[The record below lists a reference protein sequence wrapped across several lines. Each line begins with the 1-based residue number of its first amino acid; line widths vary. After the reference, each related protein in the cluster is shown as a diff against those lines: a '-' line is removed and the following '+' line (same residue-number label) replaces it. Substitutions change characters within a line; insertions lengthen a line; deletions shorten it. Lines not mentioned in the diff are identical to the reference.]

1 MSELFTNS
9 AKQRLKSGEQ
19 LSACWLQLVSPIAA
33 EIVAQAGYDMVV
45 IDGEHAPVE
54 PANLYPL
61 LQAVKGYPC
70 MPMVRA
76 PWNDFVAIKRLLDCG
91 AMGVHIPY
99 VNTKE
104 EAEEAVRACK
114 YPPRGVRGIAGSP
127 RACGFGL
134 NRGQYLQRA
143 NDQILTM
150 VAIETLEGA
159 DHVAEMCEIEDLD
172 GIFIG
177 PMDLST
183 NMGHFASPAHPDV
196 QAKIR
201 EIEQTVLAH
210 HKLLG
215 SVAGNAQAAKA
226 MYERG
231 YSYVIFSSDSGDLAK
246 YEKNA
251 VEEFHAYMD
260 KKNEP

>member
-1 MSELFTNS
+1 MENMYVNS
-9 AKQRLKSGEQ
+9 AKQRLLAGEK
-19 LSACWLQLVSPIAA
+19 LSASWIQLASPLAA
-33 EIVAQAGYDMVV
+33 EIVAQAGFDMLV
-45 IDGEHAPVE
+45 IDCEHAPID
-54 PANLYPL
+54 PINLYPL
-61 LQAVKGYPC
+61 IQAVSAYPC

-91 AMGVHIPY
+91 AAGVHIPY

-104 EAEEAVRACK
+104 EAERAVAACK
-114 YPPRGVRGIAGSP
+114 YPGRGIRGIAGSP
-127 RACGFGL
+127 RACGFGQ

-143 NDQILTM
+143 NDEVLTM
-150 VAIETLEGA
+150 VAIETLTGA
-159 DHVAEMCEIEDLD
+159 ANVAEMCEVEDLD

-183 NMGHFASPAHPDV
+183 NMGYYANPKHPEV

-201 EIEQTVLAH
+201 EIEQIVLSK

-215 SVAGNAQAAKA
+215 SVANSAEQAKT

-231 YSYVIFSSDSGDLAK
+231 YSYVIFSSDSSGLASTMYK
-246 YEKNA
+246 EVGMFK
-251 VEEFHAYMD
+251 EYM
-260 KKNEP
+260 K